1 MTVHTRTGLWF
12 EDMTVGDVYRHRP
25 GRTVTEA
32 DHVLFSTLSMNRHSL
47 HYDAV
52 YAAGTEFG
60 RPLVNSMFTLAL
72 VVGIGVADMT
82 EGTSIANLG
91 FERVSFENPVF
102 VGDTLYADTEIAGK
116 RPSASRP
123 GTGVVTFVHR
133 GRNER
138 DEAVCTATRAA
149 LVRYRDA
156 NASQVNDQEP
166 PIVGRDA

>member
-1 MTVHTRTGLWF
+1 MTIHARTGLWF
-12 EDMTVGDVYRHRP
+12 DELMVGDIYRHLP

-32 DHVLFSTLSMNRHSL
+32 DHILFSTLSINRHSL

-60 RPLVNSMFTLAL
+60 RSLVNSMFTLAL

-102 VGDTLYADTEIAGK
+102 VGDTLYAETEIASR
-116 RPSASRP
+116 RPSRSRP
-123 GTGVVTFVHR
+123 RTGVVTFVHR

-138 DEAVCTATRAA
+138 NETVCTATRAA
-149 LVRYRDA
+149 LVRCRDVTA
-156 NASQVNDQEP
+156 GKGSEHSA
-166 PIVGRDA
+166 AA